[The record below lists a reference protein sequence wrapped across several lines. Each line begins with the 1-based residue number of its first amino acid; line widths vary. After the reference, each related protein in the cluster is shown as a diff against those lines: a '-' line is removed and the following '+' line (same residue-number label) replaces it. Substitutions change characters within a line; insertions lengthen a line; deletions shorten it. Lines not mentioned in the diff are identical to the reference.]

1 MSRSPVSSHQEVD
14 NRPVKCQVCGKEKP
28 FGESMPAEMVRDS
41 IARIIRRDVPG
52 WTPDGY
58 ICRDDLAVYRR
69 RLVSEVLEG
78 EAAEEGSIE
87 SLLAKSIA
95 EQEMVSRNV
104 NEEFDVKATLGQHLA
119 DRMASFGGSWTFIII
134 FMTVLIVWI
143 AINTVALLS
152 KPFDP
157 YPYILLNLVLSC
169 LAAIQAPVILMSQ
182 NRQEEKDRLRAEH
195 DYRVNLKAEFE
206 IRSLHEK
213 IDHMLVHQW
222 RRLMEIQQVQTDLLS
237 ELRSPKSGS

>member
-1 MSRSPVSSHQEVD
+1 MSRSPVSSHEEID
-14 NRPVKCQVCGKEKP
+14 NRPVKCQVCGKEKT
-28 FGESMPAEMVRDS
+28 FAESMPAELVRDS
-41 IARIIRRDVPG
+41 LVLIIRRDFPG
-52 WTPDGY
+52 WMPDGY
-58 ICRDDLAVYRR
+58 ICRDDLALYRGR
-69 RLVSEVLEG
+69 QVSEVLKG
-78 EAAEEGSIE
+78 EIEEVDSTE
-87 SLLAKSIA
+87 AMVAKSIA

-104 NEEFDVKATLGQHLA
+104 NEEFDVQATFGQHLA
-119 DRMASFGGSWTFIII
+119 DRMSSFGGSWTFILI
-134 FMTVLIVWI
+134 FIAVLIAWI
-143 AINTVALLS
+143 ALNVVVLQKKA
-152 KPFDP
+152 FDP

-206 IRSLHEK
+206 IRGLHEK

-222 RRLMEIQQVQTDLLS
+222 QRLMEIQQVQTDLLS

>member
-1 MSRSPVSSHQEVD
+1 MSRSPITSHEEID
-14 NRPVKCQVCGKEKP
+14 NRPVKCMVCGKEKT
-28 FGESMPAEMVRDS
+28 FAESMPAEMVRDS
-41 IARIIRRDVPG
+41 LARIIRKDVPG
-52 WTPDGY
+52 WMPDGY
-58 ICRDDLAVYRR
+58 ICRDDLAVYRA

-78 EAAEEGSIE
+78 GIAEADSIE
-87 SLLAKSIA
+87 SVVAKSIA

-104 NEEFDVKATLGQHLA
+104 NEEFDVKATLGQRLA

-182 NRQEEKDRLRAEH
+182 NRQEEKDRVRADH

-222 RRLMEIQQVQTDLLS
+222 QRLMEIQQVQTDLLS
-237 ELRSPKSGS
+237 ELRSPKRGS

>member
-1 MSRSPVSSHQEVD
+1 MSRSSIPSHEEID
-14 NRPVKCQVCGKEKP
+14 NRPVKCMVCGKVKTVA
-28 FGESMPAEMVRDS
+28 ESMPAEMVRDS
-41 IARIIRRDVPG
+41 LARILRRDIPG
-52 WTPDGY
+52 WMPDGY
-58 ICRDDLAVYRR
+58 ICREDLALYRG
-69 RLVSEVLEG
+69 RLVSEELKGGIE
-78 EAAEEGSIE
+78 EAGSIE
-87 SLLAKSIA
+87 AAVAKSIA
-95 EQEMVSRNV
+95 EQEFVSRNI
-104 NEEFDVKATLGQHLA
+104 NEEFEVQATLGQRLA

-134 FMTVLIVWI
+134 FMSVLIVWI

-182 NRQEEKDRLRAEH
+182 NRQEEKDRVRADH

-222 RRLMEIQQVQTDLLS
+222 QRLMEIQQVQTDLLS
-237 ELRSPKSGS
+237 ELRSPKRGS

>member
-1 MSRSPVSSHQEVD
+1 MSRSPITSHEEID
-14 NRPVKCQVCGKEKP
+14 NRPVKCMVCGKEKT
-28 FGESMPAEMVRDS
+28 FAESMPAEMVRDS
-41 IARIIRRDVPG
+41 LARIIRKDVPG
-52 WTPDGY
+52 WMPDGY
-58 ICRDDLAVYRR
+58 ICRDDLAVYRA

-78 EAAEEGSIE
+78 GIAEADSIE
-87 SLLAKSIA
+87 SVVAKSIA

-104 NEEFDVKATLGQHLA
+104 NEEFDVKATLGQRLA

-143 AINTVALLS
+143 AINTMALLS

-182 NRQEEKDRLRAEH
+182 NRQEEKDRVRADH

-222 RRLMEIQQVQTDLLS
+222 QRLIEIQQVQTDLLS
-237 ELRSPKSGS
+237 ELRSPKRGS

>member
-1 MSRSPVSSHQEVD
+1 MSRSPITSHEEID
-14 NRPVKCQVCGKEKP
+14 NRPVKCMVCGKEKT
-28 FGESMPAEMVRDS
+28 FAESMPAEMVRDS
-41 IARIIRRDVPG
+41 LARIIRKDVPG
-52 WTPDGY
+52 WMPDGY
-58 ICRDDLAVYRR
+58 ICRDDLAVYRA

-78 EAAEEGSIE
+78 GIAEADSIE
-87 SLLAKSIA
+87 SVVAKSIA

-104 NEEFDVKATLGQHLA
+104 NEEFDVKATLGQRLA

-182 NRQEEKDRLRAEH
+182 NRQEEKDRVRADH

-222 RRLMEIQQVQTDLLS
+222 QRLIEIQQVQTDLLS
-237 ELRSPKSGS
+237 ELRSPKKGS

>member
-1 MSRSPVSSHQEVD
+1 MSRPPITSHEEID
-14 NRPVKCQVCGKEKP
+14 NRPVKCMVCGKEKT
-28 FGESMPAEMVRDS
+28 FAESMPAEMVRDS
-41 IARIIRRDVPG
+41 LARIIRKDVPG
-52 WTPDGY
+52 WMPDGY
-58 ICRDDLAVYRR
+58 ICRDDLAVYRA

-78 EAAEEGSIE
+78 GIAEADSIE
-87 SLLAKSIA
+87 SVVAKSIA

-104 NEEFDVKATLGQHLA
+104 NEEFDVKATLGQRLA

-182 NRQEEKDRLRAEH
+182 NRQEEKDRVRADH

-222 RRLMEIQQVQTDLLS
+222 QRLMEIQQVQTDLLS
-237 ELRSPKSGS
+237 ELRSPKRGS

>member
-1 MSRSPVSSHQEVD
+1 MSRSPITSHEEID
-14 NRPVKCQVCGKEKP
+14 NRPVKCMVCGKEKT
-28 FGESMPAEMVRDS
+28 FAESMPAEMVRDS
-41 IARIIRRDVPG
+41 LARIIRKDVPG
-52 WTPDGY
+52 WMPDGY
-58 ICRDDLAVYRR
+58 ICRDDLAVYRA

-78 EAAEEGSIE
+78 GIAEADSIE
-87 SLLAKSIA
+87 SVVAKSIA

-104 NEEFDVKATLGQHLA
+104 NEEFDVKATLGQRLA

-182 NRQEEKDRLRAEH
+182 NRQEEKDRVRADH

-222 RRLMEIQQVQTDLLS
+222 QRLIEIQQVQTDLLS
-237 ELRSPKSGS
+237 ELRSPKRGS

>member
-1 MSRSPVSSHQEVD
+1 MSRSPITSHEEID
-14 NRPVKCQVCGKEKP
+14 NRPVKCMVCGKEKT
-28 FGESMPAEMVRDS
+28 FAESMPAEMVRDS
-41 IARIIRRDVPG
+41 LARIIRKDVPG
-52 WTPDGY
+52 WMPDGY
-58 ICRDDLAVYRR
+58 ICRDDLAVYRA

-78 EAAEEGSIE
+78 GIAEADSIE
-87 SLLAKSIA
+87 SVVAKSIA

-104 NEEFDVKATLGQHLA
+104 NEEFDVKATLGQRLA

-182 NRQEEKDRLRAEH
+182 NRQEEKDRVRADH

-222 RRLMEIQQVQTDLLS
+222 QRLIEIQQVQTDLLS